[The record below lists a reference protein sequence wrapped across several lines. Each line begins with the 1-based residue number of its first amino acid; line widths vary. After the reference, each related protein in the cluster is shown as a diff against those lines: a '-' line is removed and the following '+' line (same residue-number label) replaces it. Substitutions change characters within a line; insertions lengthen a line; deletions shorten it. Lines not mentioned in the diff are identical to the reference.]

1 MLERGRFAALV
12 LLQAIW
18 PFCYNSLMRKIH
30 FTYSAVIL
38 VLVAAI
44 IMLALQFKSD
54 MPWAKKIHYGVY
66 LTSGDIYF
74 GELVRFPSLA
84 IKDAYL
90 LVRKGEGIEPASFRD
105 AFWKPTGL
113 VQLNYRNVIWI
124 APMDEDGW
132 SLIQQAA
139 AHTKSQ

>member
-1 MLERGRFAALV
+1 
-12 LLQAIW
+12 
-18 PFCYNSLMRKIH
+18 MRKIH
-30 FTYSAVIL
+30 FIYLAVIL

-44 IMLALQFKSD
+44 IMLVLQFKSVI
-54 MPWAKKIHYGVY
+54 PWAKKIHYGVY

-90 LVRKGEGIEPASFRD
+90 LVRKGDGIEPALFSD

-113 VQLNYRNVIWI
+113 VRLNYRNVIWI

-132 SLIQQAA
+132 SLIQQATSRA
-139 AHTKSQ
+139 QGQ

>member
-1 MLERGRFAALV
+1 
-12 LLQAIW
+12 
-18 PFCYNSLMRKIH
+18 MRKVH
-30 FTYSAVIL
+30 FIYLAVIL

-44 IMLALQFKSD
+44 IMLVLQFKSA
-54 MPWAKKIHYGVY
+54 MPWANKTYYGVY

-90 LVRKGEGIEPASFRD
+90 LVRKGDGIEPASFRD
-105 AFWKPTGL
+105 AFWRPTGS

-124 APMDEDGW
+124 APMGEDGW
-132 SLIQQAA
+132 SMIQRAA
-139 AHTKSQ
+139 SNAQGQ